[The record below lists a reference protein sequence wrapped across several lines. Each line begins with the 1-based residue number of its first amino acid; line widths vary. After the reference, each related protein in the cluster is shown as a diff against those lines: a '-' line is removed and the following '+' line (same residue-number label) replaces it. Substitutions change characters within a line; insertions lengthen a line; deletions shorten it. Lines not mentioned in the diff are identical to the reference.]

1 MFVSARRIIHRKIYL
16 TLDKNWELLTLPE
29 RRRYLS
35 EDRLGLAVK
44 VLPEL
49 AAHGVLSYA
58 RQLFINLG
66 WDFTPTNLQPFNHY
80 FQCFDRIQEL
90 SISRLDTPG
99 FLENFDTYFA
109 NVVPTLQSLHLEG
122 PIGETRD
129 ILDFI
134 CRFPHLD
141 DLSLKMSI
149 STDPR
154 DQRTWSSGTLP
165 VVKSMP
171 PFRGRLKLDGIIE
184 RRGSLLQQLT
194 SLPGKRSFRSVVFR
208 NCESE
213 AAQPIVSACCS
224 TLASVSTTWGKFS
237 KHQPTLSQNHH
248 SEDATAERGLPL
260 NLTDATNLRSL
271 TLRASFGIISLP
283 NDVLFQTLSTIS
295 SPFFS
300 EFILEVEK
308 VPKNLEPGNDAWGWW
323 GRWAELDEMFE
334 RIDMER
340 GFRVVFRAEEV
351 DRELNF
357 TAQAEGQ
364 LPLMAARKRVIFEI
378 GPFPE
383 K

>member
-1 MFVSARRIIHRKIYL
+1 M
-16 TLDKNWELLTLPE
+16 
-29 RRRYLS
+29 
-35 EDRLGLAVK
+35 
-44 VLPEL
+44 LPEL
-49 AAHGVLSYA
+49 AAHGVLPYA

-66 WDFTPTNLQPFNHY
+66 WDFTPTNLQPFNHH
-80 FQCFDRIQEL
+80 FQRFDRIQEL

-99 FLENFDTYFA
+99 FLKSFDTYFA
-109 NVVPTLQSLHLEG
+109 SIVPTLLSLHLEG
-122 PIGETRD
+122 PTGETRD

-154 DQRTWSSGTLP
+154 DRRTWSSRTLP
-165 VVKSMP
+165 VVKNMP

-184 RRGSLLQQLT
+184 RRDSLLQQLS
-194 SLPGKRSFRSVVFR
+194 SLPGKRSFRSIVFR

-213 AAQPIVSACCS
+213 AAQPIVNACCG
-224 TLASVSTTWGKFS
+224 TLESVSTTWGKFS
-237 KHQPTLSQNHH
+237 ECRSILQQRNR
-248 SEDATAERGLPL
+248 SEEATAERGLPL

-271 TLRASFGIISLP
+271 TLRVAFGIISLP
-283 NDVLFQTLSTIS
+283 NDVLFQTLSTIT

-300 EFILEVEK
+300 EFVLEVEK
-308 VPKNLEPGNDAWGWW
+308 VPTNLEPGNDAWGWW
-323 GRWAELDEMFE
+323 GRWIELDEMFE

-351 DRELNF
+351 DRESNF

-364 LPLMAARKRVIFEI
+364 LPLIVARKGVVFEI

-383 K
+383 T